1 MLPAPALLPLAALVL
16 RALPVPA
23 VAAVAR
29 APAAAQEASFSLDV
43 PSEVVALVTASCG
56 GCDWG
61 RRGREAAALEL
72 RLDGRYSQH
81 LLLTRGSEVA
91 EYRVALGRVGAGSHR
106 LSLALDPKRSSRSV
120 GGASIEAVAFRPAP
134 LASAEEQLLAH
145 APVLEARPNTLGRF
159 SDVPLVMWVE
169 AEALPGSGTRL
180 RYSVVFSNEDGGTP
194 PDRLMATW
202 GRLTDLEYVYGVELD
217 PSGRVIAEQYQG
229 PEHKLLPFA
238 GRHEADHPV
247 LYVVTDNNMLS
258 DRGKRTIR
266 FAPAPVAFD
275 LSNTSREALMDAHP
289 WTYAVS
295 VREVRRE
302 GRVDD
307 QARPGSD
314 RLPDPRHFATLE
326 ACAAT
331 RDATIAF
338 SIGVRAADGSTGWH
352 DSDGGLPRF
361 RIGRRATEFPNGCF
375 RGAVALPVGTAPGH
389 IVGLRIR
396 AFTRI
401 AGKDEPPLP
410 KGAGSARLLRVNTL
424 FLLREDDQPGPSL
437 FSWQGAVELVPE
449 GSAFEMSIR
458 N

>member
-1 MLPAPALLPLAALVL
+1 
-16 RALPVPA
+16 
-23 VAAVAR
+23 
-29 APAAAQEASFSLDV
+29 
-43 PSEVVALVTASCG
+43 
-56 GCDWG
+56 
-61 RRGREAAALEL
+61 
-72 RLDGRYSQH
+72 
-81 LLLTRGSEVA
+81 
-91 EYRVALGRVGAGSHR
+91 
-106 LSLALDPKRSSRSV
+106 
-120 GGASIEAVAFRPAP
+120 
-134 LASAEEQLLAH
+134 
-145 APVLEARPNTLGRF
+145 VLEARPNTLGRF

-169 AEALPGSGTRL
+169 DEALPRGGTRL

-202 GRLTDLEYVYGVELD
+202 GRLTDLEYVYGVDLD

-229 PEHKLLPFA
+229 PEHKLLPFV
-238 GRHEADHPV
+238 GGHEAHHPL
-247 LYVVTDNNMLS
+247 LYVVTDNNMVS
-258 DRGKRTIR
+258 DRGERTLR

-275 LSNTSREALMDAHP
+275 LSNTSREALMDANP

-295 VREVRRE
+295 IREVRRE
-302 GRVDD
+302 GRVDEN
-307 QARPGSD
+307 ACPGSE
-314 RLPDPRHFATLE
+314 RLPDPRRFATLE

-338 SIGVRAADGSTGWH
+338 SMGVRGPDGKAGWH

-375 RGAVALPVGTAPGH
+375 RGAVALPAGTKPAD

-424 FLLREDDQPGPSL
+424 FLVGDDDRPAPSL
-437 FSWQGAVELVPE
+437 FSWQGAVDLAPE
-449 GSAFEMSIR
+449 GPAFELSIR
-458 N
+458 D